1 MGRKIIL
8 TGTTGKL
15 GSVVLSHLLK
25 TLPPSDII
33 VSVYNPDGHQ
43 ALKSK
48 GVDVRAG
55 DFNHPESL
63 VSTYKGGDALFLV
76 SLPSRDDD
84 YRIKSQ
90 SQAIDAAKEAGVKHI
105 YYTSLAFPDGSE
117 ANVMKA
123 HFATEDYIKQSGL
136 KYTIIREGSYMESYP
151 VYLGLYDTSSD
162 KVVVPGDG
170 KVAFADRAE
179 LGEATAKII
188 ASGEYVNETVTL
200 TGDKAYSLKE
210 TTEIVSSILQK
221 TISFNT
227 VSTEEFLKHNAD
239 KHDVAEWWASTYP
252 TLESGG
258 LAAVDPTLEKLL
270 GRKPRDFA
278 EMLKETLSN
287 RTAGD
292 QELSEWSSH

>member
-15 GSVVLSHLLK
+15 GSVVLQHLLK
-25 TLPPSDII
+25 TLSPTDII
-33 VSVYNPDGHQ
+33 VSVYNPNGHQ
-43 ALKSK
+43 ELKSK

-55 DFNHPESL
+55 NFQHPESL
-63 VSTYKGGDALFLV
+63 VATYQGGDALFLV
-76 SLPSRDDD
+76 SLPSRDDE

-90 SQAIDAAKEAGVKHI
+90 TQAIDAAKKAGVKHV

-123 HFATEDYIKQSGL
+123 HFATEDYLKQCGL
-136 KYTIIREGSYMESYP
+136 NYTIIREGSYMESYP
-151 VYLGLYDTSSD
+151 VYLGLYETSSD

-170 KVAFADRAE
+170 KVAFADRTE

-200 TGDKAYSLKE
+200 TGDKAYSLRE
-210 TTEIVSSILQK
+210 TTEILSSILQK
-221 TISFNT
+221 KIEFHK
-227 VSTEEFLKHNAD
+227 VSTEEFLKYNAD
-239 KHDVAEWWASTYP
+239 KYEVAKWWATTYP

-258 LAAVDPTLEKLL
+258 LGVVDPTLERLL
-270 GRKPRDFA
+270 GRKPRDFT

-287 RTAGD
+287 QNAGD